1 MYFYFQNV
9 ISLIIS
15 YTIPLKYL
23 IMTNTPDIL
32 KKISARKEQEVI
44 ERKKNISFDQLM
56 KKAYDNRET
65 IDFYQALK
73 NKVDLK
79 QNAIIAEIKKASP
92 SKGVLREN
100 FNPVE
105 IAKSYEAHGAAC
117 LSVLTDKDF
126 FQGDDQFLIDVRKAV
141 SLPILRKEFIIDPYQ
156 VLEARVMGADCILL
170 IAACLSDG
178 EMEILAQ
185 HAMQLNMDILIEVHN
200 AEELKRALQLPL
212 IMIGINNRNLRT
224 FDVSLQTTVDLLSE
238 IKDDM
243 LVITES
249 GILNSKDV
257 TFMHEHDVYSFL
269 VGEAFMRQ
277 DDPGVALQEIFK
289 G

>member
-1 MYFYFQNV
+1 
-9 ISLIIS
+9 
-15 YTIPLKYL
+15 
-23 IMTNTPDIL
+23 
-32 KKISARKEQEVI
+32 
-44 ERKKNISFDQLM
+44 
-56 KKAYDNRET
+56 
-65 IDFYQALK
+65 
-73 NKVDLK
+73 
-79 QNAIIAEIKKASP
+79 
-92 SKGVLREN
+92 
-100 FNPVE
+100 
-105 IAKSYEAHGAAC
+105 
-117 LSVLTDKDF
+117 
-126 FQGDDQFLIDVRKAV
+126 
-141 SLPILRKEFIIDPYQ
+141 LPILRKEFIIDPYQ

-185 HAMQLNMDILIEVHN
+185 HAMQLNMDILVEVHN
-200 AEELKRALQLPL
+200 AEELKRALKLPL

-238 IKDDM
+238 LKDDI

-249 GILNSKDV
+249 GILSSKDV
-257 TFMHEHDVYSFL
+257 AFMREHNVYSFL

>member
-1 MYFYFQNV
+1 
-9 ISLIIS
+9 
-15 YTIPLKYL
+15 
-23 IMTNTPDIL
+23 MTNTPDIL
-32 KKISARKEQEVI
+32 KKIIARKEQEVI
-44 ERKKNISFDQLM
+44 ECKKIISFDNMM
-56 KKAYDNRET
+56 KKAYDDRET
-65 IDFYQALK
+65 LDFYQALRD
-73 NKVDLK
+73 KVDLK

-126 FQGDDQFLIDVRKAV
+126 FQGDDQYLIDVREAV

-185 HAMQLNMDILIEVHN
+185 HAMQLNMDILVEVHN
-200 AEELKRALQLPL
+200 AEELKRALKLPL

-238 IKDDM
+238 IKDDI

-249 GILNSKDV
+249 GILSPKDV
-257 TFMHEHDVYSFL
+257 AFMREHDVYSFL

>member
-1 MYFYFQNV
+1 
-9 ISLIIS
+9 
-15 YTIPLKYL
+15 
-23 IMTNTPDIL
+23 
-32 KKISARKEQEVI
+32 
-44 ERKKNISFDQLM
+44 
-56 KKAYDNRET
+56 
-65 IDFYQALK
+65 
-73 NKVDLK
+73 
-79 QNAIIAEIKKASP
+79 
-92 SKGVLREN
+92 
-100 FNPVE
+100 
-105 IAKSYEAHGAAC
+105 
-117 LSVLTDKDF
+117 
-126 FQGDDQFLIDVRKAV
+126 
-141 SLPILRKEFIIDPYQ
+141 LPILRKEFIIDPYQ

-185 HAMQLNMDILIEVHN
+185 HAMQLNMDILVEVHN
-200 AEELKRALQLPL
+200 AEELKRALKLPL

-238 IKDDM
+238 IKDDI

-249 GILNSKDV
+249 GILTSENV
-257 TFMHEHDVYSFL
+257 AFMREHDVYSFL

>member
-1 MYFYFQNV
+1 MYSYFQNV
-9 ISLIIS
+9 ICLIIS

-32 KKISARKEQEVI
+32 KKIIARKEQEVI

-92 SKGVLREN
+92 SKGILREN

-126 FQGDDQFLIDVRKAV
+126 FQGDDQFLIDVREAV

-257 TFMHEHDVYSFL
+257 AFMHEHDVYSFL

>member
-1 MYFYFQNV
+1 
-9 ISLIIS
+9 
-15 YTIPLKYL
+15 
-23 IMTNTPDIL
+23 
-32 KKISARKEQEVI
+32 
-44 ERKKNISFDQLM
+44 
-56 KKAYDNRET
+56 
-65 IDFYQALK
+65 
-73 NKVDLK
+73 
-79 QNAIIAEIKKASP
+79 
-92 SKGVLREN
+92 
-100 FNPVE
+100 
-105 IAKSYEAHGAAC
+105 
-117 LSVLTDKDF
+117 
-126 FQGDDQFLIDVRKAV
+126 FQGDNQYLIDVRAAV

-185 HAMQLNMDILIEVHN
+185 HAMQLNMDILVEVHN
-200 AEELKRALQLPL
+200 AEELKRALKLPL

-238 IKDDM
+238 IKDDI

-249 GILNSKDV
+249 GILGSEDV
-257 TFMHEHDVYSFL
+257 ASMREHGVYSFL

-277 DDPGVALQEIFK
+277 EDPGVALQEIFK